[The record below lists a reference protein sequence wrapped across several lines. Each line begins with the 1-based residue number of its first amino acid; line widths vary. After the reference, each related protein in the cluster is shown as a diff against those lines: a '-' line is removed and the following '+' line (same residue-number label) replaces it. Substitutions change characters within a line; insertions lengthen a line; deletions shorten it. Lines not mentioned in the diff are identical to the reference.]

1 MDYEAKKRFLCQY
14 VEGKGE
20 IAALKNDL
28 EFWRGVG
35 ESTSAGSGS
44 IGNHSGGSKVESAA
58 VHIAQ
63 IERQIDVDI
72 KTCEE
77 TRKNV
82 RNALERFKTGKYK
95 TILCDLY
102 IDGKSRL
109 QIAND
114 RGMTIRAVNA
124 MIHRAID
131 MIDI

>member
-1 MDYEAKKRFLCQY
+1 M
-14 VEGKGE
+14 
-20 IAALKNDL
+20 
-28 EFWRGVG
+28 
-35 ESTSAGSGS
+35 
-44 IGNHSGGSKVESAA
+44 ESAA

>member
-35 ESTSAGSGS
+35 ESTSAGFGS

-77 TRKNV
+77 TRKYV

-124 MIHRAID
+124 MIHRAIN

>member
-1 MDYEAKKRFLCQY
+1 M
-14 VEGKGE
+14 
-20 IAALKNDL
+20 
-28 EFWRGVG
+28 
-35 ESTSAGSGS
+35 
-44 IGNHSGGSKVESAA
+44 ESAA

-63 IERQIDVDI
+63 IERQIDTDI

-77 TRKNV
+77 TRENV